1 MRLFNFRKSNK
12 STVQSDSQVPD
23 EVRSFTRAEQR
34 ERASLAWVVG
44 IISLLVLIAIFI
56 CLFFAGRWAYSQLTD
71 NGTSPDTTENP
82 DSKDKDE
89 KSAEENKAKKEKQD
103 AAARENNSAQ
113 SAQGTTQQTTPVTGP
128 SEDETLPQ
136 TGPDLDL

>member
-71 NGTSPDTTENP
+71 NGTSPDTSEVTTENP

-89 KSAEENKAKKEKQD
+89 KSAEENKAKKEMK
-103 AAARENNSAQ
+103 S
-113 SAQGTTQQTTPVTGP
+113 
-128 SEDETLPQ
+128 
-136 TGPDLDL
+136 

>member
-1 MRLFNFRKSNK
+1 MQ
-12 STVQSDSQVPD
+12 TESQVPD

-44 IISLLVLIAIFI
+44 IISLLVLIAIFVS
-56 CLFFAGRWAYSQLTD
+56 LFFAGRWAYNQITD
-71 NGTSPDTTENP
+71 NDSSPDTSEVTTENP
-82 DSKDKDE
+82 EKTAKDE
-89 KSAEENKAKKEKQD
+89 KSAEEDKAKKQKQD
-103 AAARENNSAQ
+103 PDQNQNQNSANTDN
-113 SAQGTTQQTTPVTGP
+113 SANTGSTQQTTPVTGP